1 MDPVDWRNYYFK
13 FKICQQKKYSQKEH
27 KFIIIGVI
35 SMIRARDEDTAIATI
50 KYLNAKNAMIS
61 EVNFGIEAMKQNTSQ
76 G

>member
-13 FKICQQKKYSQKEH
+13 FKIFQQKKYSQKEH
-27 KFIIIGVI
+27 KFIIIEVI